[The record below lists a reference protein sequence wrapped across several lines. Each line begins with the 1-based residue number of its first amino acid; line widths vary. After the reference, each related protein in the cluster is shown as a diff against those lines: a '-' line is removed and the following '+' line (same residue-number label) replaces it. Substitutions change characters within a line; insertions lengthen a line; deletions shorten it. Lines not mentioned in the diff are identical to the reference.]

1 MTILVIFKI
10 LGCLALLMFGMKT
23 MSEALQ
29 KLTGDRLRNILGA
42 MTTNRF
48 TGLLTGTLVTA
59 SVQSSTATTVM
70 VVSFV
75 NAGLL
80 TLAQAI
86 SVIMGANIGTTLTAW
101 IMSIF
106 GFQIDLSDY
115 VFCLFAIAIPLIFS
129 KKGGHKSFGEFIF
142 GFSFM
147 LLGLLTLRATGT
159 AMDLGHNAAI
169 INFVESCKNWGFI
182 SIIVLLLIGGV
193 LTMCVQSSAAIM
205 AITMILVSAHPESLD
220 LGIALVMGENIG
232 TTVTSN
238 IAALTANAQAR
249 RAALAH
255 LIFNTFGVIWVLCI
269 FHPFI
274 NMDKAIVDS
283 IVPNVPISIKVTFY
297 LSAFHTLFNVCNVL
311 ILIWFIKPFERVVC
325 FFIKGKEEDEDF
337 RLRYISGGLLSTS
350 ELSILQAHKEIILFS
365 DRINRMFGMVRDLL
379 HTTKD
384 EDFTKLFS
392 RVEKY
397 EIISDHMEIEI
408 ANYLNQVSE
417 GRLSSESKLAIRGML
432 REVTEIESLGDSCY
446 NLART
451 ISRRKQTNM
460 DFTEQQYDH
469 IHFMMKL
476 DEDALQQML
485 QVLNKNEHMESE
497 VSKSYNIENEIN
509 NYRNQLKTQNIL
521 DVNNKKY
528 DYQMG
533 VYYMDIISECE
544 KLGDYVLNVVEASA
558 DVKEKKNP

>member
-205 AITMILVSAHPESLD
+205 AITMILVSAHPESFD